1 MSTPL
6 YPSMAP
12 PQRRNPLSAPTNHYA
27 INQPYAPFAPPEKQR
42 NPNDPPLPRQNVK
55 VAPPSPPRVITDKS
69 RTVQFTRVSMLGEG
83 GFARVYEVM
92 DARGRRAACKVV
104 TKASL
109 KTKKAKTKLYA
120 EIKIHR
126 SLDHPNIVRFQDCFE
141 DDENVY
147 MTLELC
153 HNGSLMDMLRRRR
166 RFTEPEARFFMVQ
179 LIGACQYMHT
189 HQVIHRD
196 LKLGNIFLDKHMN
209 VKVGDFGL
217 AALIENPGERK
228 KTICGTP
235 NYIAPEVLFDT
246 ANGHSFEVDTWSIGV
261 ILYTLVVGR
270 PPFQTK
276 DVKAIYKRI
285 RDNEYEFPEDRAVSP
300 HVKDLVQQIL
310 TPNPAARPTLY
321 EIVEH
326 PWFSVVPMPGYIPST
341 AHDGAPNFSHITRSV
356 SEANLARL
364 KRSAVLDE
372 DQLTSINVPAPPPP
386 ADTMSSKSKGVTSSL
401 AQQEKEFQRAVQ
413 PGSPISALLGAAR
426 QPLLVAPLMAPR
438 GEPLLRK
445 LQAAKAEARSPSRPS
460 RLAALQNIVEN
471 EEDEEAKRE
480 EQRNKELQSQKARIV
495 AQMVPNAGPPSA
507 CGQEDQENLPPAEY
521 KPERERRGAGSS
533 APREKQ
539 REPVILN
546 TEPAAVIPPSS
557 STSGLRVNGF
567 DAAAQTLSAAFA
579 AKAEGRVY
587 RDPREGDDMPDPKVF
602 IVSWVDYCN
611 KYGMGYALTD
621 GAVGVHFNDS
631 TTMILSADKHHFDYI
646 SSRRSGSVYVRKNY
660 TVSEYPEDL
669 KTKVYLLKHFEK
681 YIMDRLYGDYGFCY
695 TDTERTKG
703 MNFVQKYL
711 RMKHVIVFKL
721 SHDTLQFNF
730 YDHSK
735 IILSSQ
741 GLLVTHLDKDYIQT
755 RFTLSQVMEIAMGP
769 PAEDPD
775 QLKFNQRLIDKIKY
789 CKEVLNG
796 IKNAS
801 STSGSGSAHDEPRPR
816 QTHGEEPDDLGVPG
830 RQPVSSRSSKQSL
843 R

>member
-1 MSTPL
+1 
-6 YPSMAP
+6 
-12 PQRRNPLSAPTNHYA
+12 
-27 INQPYAPFAPPEKQR
+27 
-42 NPNDPPLPRQNVK
+42 
-55 VAPPSPPRVITDKS
+55 
-69 RTVQFTRVSMLGEG
+69 
-83 GFARVYEVM
+83 
-92 DARGRRAACKVV
+92 
-104 TKASL
+104 
-109 KTKKAKTKLYA
+109 
-120 EIKIHR
+120 
-126 SLDHPNIVRFQDCFE
+126 
-141 DDENVY
+141 

-196 LKLGNIFLDKHMN
+196 LKLGNIFLDRSMN

-285 RDNEYEFPEDRAVSP
+285 RDNEYEFPEDRVVSP

-341 AHDGAPNFSHITRSV
+341 AHDGPPDFGHITRTI

-364 KRSAVLDE
+364 KRSAMLDE

-386 ADTMSSKSKGVTSSL
+386 ADTTSSKGKGVTSSL

-426 QPLLVAPLMAPR
+426 QPLLVAPLAAPR

-445 LQAAKAEARSPSRPS
+445 LQAAKADARSPARPS
-460 RLAALQNIVEN
+460 RFAGLQNIVER
-471 EEDEEAKRE
+471 EEDEEARRA
-480 EQRNKELQSQKARIV
+480 EQRTKELESQKARIV
-495 AQMVPNAGPPSA
+495 AQMVPSAAQGPK
-507 CGQEDQENLPPAEY
+507 EDLENVPPAEY
-521 KPERERRGAGSS
+521 KPERERRGAGSL

-539 REPVILN
+539 RERAIPKMEI
-546 TEPAAVIPPSS
+546 PPPPSS
-557 STSGLRVNGF
+557 SASSSTPGLRVNGF

-587 RDPREGDDMPDPKVF
+587 RDPREAEDMPDPRVF

-631 TTMILSADKHHFDYI
+631 TTMILSADKQWV
-646 SSRRSGSVYVRKNY
+646 SR
-660 TVSEYPEDL
+660 
-669 KTKVYLLKHFEK
+669 
-681 YIMDRLYGDYGFCY
+681 C
-695 TDTERTKG
+695 
-703 MNFVQKYL
+703 
-711 RMKHVIVFKL
+711 L
-721 SHDTLQFNF
+721 S
-730 YDHSK
+730 
-735 IILSSQ
+735 I
-741 GLLVTHLDKDYIQT
+741 
-755 RFTLSQVMEIAMGP
+755 
-769 PAEDPD
+769 
-775 QLKFNQRLIDKIKY
+775 
-789 CKEVLNG
+789 
-796 IKNAS
+796 
-801 STSGSGSAHDEPRPR
+801 
-816 QTHGEEPDDLGVPG
+816 
-830 RQPVSSRSSKQSL
+830 
-843 R
+843 